1 MSKAPKTPAVD
12 PVGQALYAPVSQ
24 TAPNEHGVFTQPLE
38 VEFPLPGK
46 AQCTIEL
53 AWSGKGWHSAA
64 SYRVAAVASGCYPA
78 VEGLPFADRH
88 GAVLHALG
96 AVSRWMEAHAD
107 KHGDAQRAVGTLL
120 KYRREVEGIAK
131 RVEAPVAKVP
141 VFFKPSQAFTLWG
154 GESPSFPTT
163 RWSPATL
170 RIHPLLERITMMPET
185 LDRLGKLKVRKP
197 EHDDAAAEIREDWTA
212 FQDDVA
218 ANGVLEPLKICL
230 VDGVPHVADGRHRLQ
245 AAQAA
250 KLQDVPGIL
259 VSEAEALKIIHGTVL
274 ARRSWTKGMKAY
286 FGVLMHPEVADST
299 KGSGMKKR
307 SYSVGTLEKD
317 AVPPITRAEL
327 ARMCG
332 VSLPTLD
339 QACEVFTHC
348 EKSAKI
354 RKDFEWRVFTGSM
367 GLGGILAGIGAQLA
381 GEEDE
386 TLNGRKRPET
396 PWKHLCAGWDKA
408 GRYLSQ
414 WDQLSDVQRETAE
427 GALVGMLK
435 QLPDS
440 LRTSAMKALKS

>member
-1 MSKAPKTPAVD
+1 MSKAPKTLPVD
-12 PVGQALYAPVSQ
+12 SVGQALNAPVPQSV
-24 TAPNEHGVFTQPLE
+24 PNECGVFTRPLE
-38 VEFPLPGK
+38 VEFSLPGK

-53 AWSGKGWHSAA
+53 ARSDRGWYSAA
-64 SYRVAAVASGCYPA
+64 SYRVAMASGAYPA
-78 VEGLPFADRH
+78 VEALPFADRH

-96 AVSRWMEAHAD
+96 AVSRWMESHAD
-107 KHGDAQRAVGTLL
+107 KHGDARRAVGTLL

-131 RVEAPVAKVP
+131 REEAPTARPP
-141 VFFKPSQAFTLWG
+141 VLFTPSQAFTLWG
-154 GESPSFPTT
+154 GESPSFPAT
-163 RWSPATL
+163 RWSPPAL

-185 LDRLGKLKVRKP
+185 LERLGKLKVRKP

-286 FGVLMHPEVADST
+286 FGVLMHPEVAGNTRATRGKKASDSI
-299 KGSGMKKR
+299 GSP
-307 SYSVGTLEKD
+307 EKD
-317 AVPPITRAEL
+317 AVSTLTRVEL

-332 VSLPTLD
+332 CSSDTID
-339 QACEVFTHC
+339 QACEIFTHC

-408 GRYLSQ
+408 GRYLTH
-414 WDQLSDVQRETAE
+414 WDKLSDVQRETAE

-440 LRTSAMKALKS
+440 LRSSAMKALKS